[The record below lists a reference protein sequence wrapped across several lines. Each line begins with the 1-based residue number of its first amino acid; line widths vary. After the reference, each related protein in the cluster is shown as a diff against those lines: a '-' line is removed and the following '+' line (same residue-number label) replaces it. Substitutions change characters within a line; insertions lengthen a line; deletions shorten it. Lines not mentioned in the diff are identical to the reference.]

1 MRDFS
6 IDYKLDKLTKENRKL
21 KYELKKVVLERH
33 QYVDK
38 IKELEEYIR
47 FYRMK
52 VNGMSEVEAN
62 EELKDIH
69 EKTWKG
75 KLAIRNR

>member
-6 IDYKLDKLTKENRKL
+6 IDYKLDKLTKENENL
-21 KYELKKVVLERH
+21 KYELKKLVLEKL

-52 VNGMSEVEAN
+52 VNGMSEVEAD

-69 EKTWKG
+69 EKTWLG
-75 KLAIRNR
+75 KFGVKNR